1 MDSYHSLFV
10 WLNKDKAVT
19 KRRLDIAYY
28 ITATQKRA
36 MMQKKLSFV
45 RRAYMVSVCHI
56 DVVYNSSSAGSSDG

>member
-28 ITATQKRA
+28 ITAI
-36 MMQKKLSFV
+36 QKKALL
-45 RRAYMVSVCHI
+45 R
-56 DVVYNSSSAGSSDG
+56 

>member
-10 WLNKDKAVT
+10 WLNKAVT

-28 ITATQKRA
+28 ITTI
-36 MMQKKLSFV
+36 QKKLSFV

>member
-28 ITATQKRA
+28 ITAI
-36 MMQKKLSFV
+36 QKKLSFV